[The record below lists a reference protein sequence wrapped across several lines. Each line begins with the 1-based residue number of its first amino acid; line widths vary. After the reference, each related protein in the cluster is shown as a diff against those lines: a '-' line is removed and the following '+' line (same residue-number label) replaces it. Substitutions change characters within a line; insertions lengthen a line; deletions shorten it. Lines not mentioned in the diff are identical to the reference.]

1 MRSGPHTDYMRRLH
15 LDADELASRRRF
27 FGVAQED
34 LDRLGALRPL
44 AERHMSGIIDG
55 FYDLLLEHPRTRE
68 FLSDPELVERLKR
81 AQQRYFL
88 GLFDGKCDLEYVED
102 RLRVG
107 HVHERV
113 GLPLKWYLGA
123 YNRYLQLTAEVLR
136 AELPVAEA
144 DAARASLQRLVFFDT
159 ALAVD
164 TYVSAQID
172 TVARHR
178 AAVEELSTPVIRVF
192 DRVLLLPLVGT
203 IDSARAQ
210 GIMETVLRRVSDQEA
225 KVMIIDIAGVAVVD
239 TQVADHLLRATAA
252 VRLLGASTILTGISP
267 QVART
272 VVELGVD
279 ISAMHTRSRL
289 ADGIELALSLLGRK
303 ITSANA
309 G

>member
-1 MRSGPHTDYMRRLH
+1 MRSGPHSDYMRRLK

-27 FGVAQED
+27 FEIMTED
-34 LDRLGALRPL
+34 LERLAALRPL
-44 AERHMSGIIDG
+44 AERHMAGIIEG
-55 FYDLLLEHPRTRE
+55 FYVLLTDHPRTRE
-68 FLSDPELVERLKR
+68 FLGDPELVDRLKR

-88 GLFDGKCDLEYVED
+88 GLFDGRCDLQYVED

-107 HVHERV
+107 YVHEQV

-123 YNRYLQLTAEVLR
+123 YNRYLQLTGEALR
-136 AELPVAEA
+136 SELPAEEA
-144 DAARASLQRLVFFDT
+144 SAAQTSLQKLVFFDT

-164 TYVSAQID
+164 TYVAAQME

-210 GIMETVLRRVSDQEA
+210 GIMETILKRVSDQEA

-252 VRLLGASTILTGISP
+252 VRLLGAATILTGISP

-279 ISAMHTRSRL
+279 ISTMHTRSRL
-289 ADGIELALSLLGRK
+289 ADGIELALSLIGRK
-303 ITSANA
+303 TSPV
-309 G
+309 GG

>member
-1 MRSGPHTDYMRRLH
+1 MRNTGTPADYMRRLQ
-15 LDADELASRRRF
+15 LDGDELSSRRRF
-27 FGVAQED
+27 FGITQED
-34 LDRLGALRPL
+34 LDRLAALRPL
-44 AERHMSGIIDG
+44 ADANMSEIIEG
-55 FYDLLLEHPRTRE
+55 FYHLLTEHPRTRE
-68 FLSDPELVERLKR
+68 FLQDPELVERLKR

-88 GLFDGKCDLEYVED
+88 GLFDGRCDIAYVQD

-123 YNRYLQLTAEVLR
+123 YNRYLQLCADLLR
-136 AELPVAEA
+136 RSLPPDEAEA
-144 DAARASLQRLVFFDT
+144 ARQSLQKLVFFDT

-164 TYVSAQID
+164 TYVAAQIE

-178 AAVEELSTPVIRVF
+178 AAMEELSTPVIRVF

-203 IDSARAQ
+203 IDSARAHS
-210 GIMETVLRRVSDQEA
+210 IMETVLKRVSDQEA

-252 VRLLGASTILTGISP
+252 VRLLGAATILTGISP

-272 VVELGVD
+272 VVDLGVD
-279 ISAMHTRSRL
+279 ISSMHTRSRL

-303 ITSANA
+303 ITAA
-309 G
+309 GA

>member
-1 MRSGPHTDYMRRLH
+1 MRTGTHSDYMRTLK
-15 LDADELASRRRF
+15 LDSDELASRRRF
-27 FGVAQED
+27 FGIEEAD
-34 LDRLGALRPL
+34 LDRLRALRPL
-44 AERHMSGIIDG
+44 AERHMASIIEG
-55 FYDLLLEHPRTRE
+55 FYFLLLEHPRTRE
-68 FLSDPELVERLKR
+68 FLNDPELVERLKG
-81 AQQRYFL
+81 AQKRYFL
-88 GLFDGKCDLEYVED
+88 GLFDGRCDLAYVED

-107 HVHERV
+107 FIHERV

-123 YNRYLQLTAEVLR
+123 YNRYLELTGKALREELGPEATTAAQL
-136 AELPVAEA
+136 
-144 DAARASLQRLVFFDT
+144 SLQKLVFFDT

-164 TYVSAQID
+164 TYVAAQID

-210 GIMETVLRRVSDQEA
+210 SIMETVLRRVSDQEA

-252 VRLLGASTILTGISP
+252 VRLLGAATILTGISP

-279 ISAMHTRSRL
+279 ISSMHTRSRL
-289 ADGIELALSLLGRK
+289 ADGIELALSLVGRK
-303 ITSANA
+303 INVETRE
-309 G
+309 

>member
-1 MRSGPHTDYMRRLH
+1 MRATTHTEYMRRLK
-15 LDADELASRRRF
+15 LDAEEVASRRQYFDVR
-27 FGVAQED
+27 QED
-34 LDRLGALRPL
+34 LERLLELRPL
-44 AERHMSGIIDG
+44 VVRHMPDMVDG
-55 FYDLLLEHPRTRE
+55 FYRLLLDHPRTRE
-68 FLSDPELVERLKR
+68 FLQDPALVARLKR
-81 AQQRYFL
+81 AQERYFL
-88 GLFDGKCDLEYVED
+88 GLFDGRCDLPYVED

-107 HVHERV
+107 FIHEQV

-123 YNRYLQLTAEVLR
+123 YNRYLELTAVAFR
-136 AELPVAEA
+136 AELSPE
-144 DAARASLQRLVFFDT
+144 DALAAQTSLRKLVFFDT

-164 TYVSAQID
+164 TYVAAHTE

-210 GIMETVLRRVSDQEA
+210 SIMERVLKRVSEQEA

-252 VRLLGASTILTGISP
+252 VRLLGATTILTGISP

-279 ISAMHTRSRL
+279 ITAMHTRSRL
-289 ADGIELALSLLGRK
+289 GDGIELALSLLGRR
-303 ITSANA
+303 IVAGNA
-309 G
+309 

>member
-1 MRSGPHTDYMRRLH
+1 MRTSPHADYMRRLK

-27 FGVAQED
+27 FGITQED
-34 LDRLGALRPL
+34 LDRLGGLRGF
-44 AERHMSGIIDG
+44 AERRMSGIIDG
-55 FYDLLLEHPRTRE
+55 FYDLLLDHPKSRE
-68 FLSDPELVERLKR
+68 FLSDPEVVSRLKR

-88 GLFDGKCDLEYVED
+88 GLFDGRCDLDYVED

-123 YNRYLQLTAEVLR
+123 YNRYLQLASEALR
-136 AELPVAEA
+136 AELPADEA
-144 DAARASLQRLVFFDT
+144 QLAMGSLQRLVFFDT

-164 TYVSAQID
+164 TYVAAQLE

-210 GIMETVLRRVSDQEA
+210 GIMETVLKRVSDQEA

-279 ISAMHTRSRL
+279 ISTMHTRSRL
-289 ADGIELALSLLGRK
+289 ADGIELALSLVGRK
-303 ITSANA
+303 ITPVGA
-309 G
+309 